1 MEMSRRSIVLGGM
14 SGLSMMAAAAVLPF
28 WLGGGRQEPSGPVP
42 VFPEPT
48 QTDLPEIAVP
58 FTHLGWRVTPVA
70 SYQIDAF
77 VLLSERYRWDDLAA
91 LSPVDL
97 ALSWGMAS
105 DPHVVEQMDMIQSR
119 RFLHWR
125 IQLDTGLDPGE
136 ISRSSSNVH
145 IIPAS
150 PDLEEVVLDFE
161 AGDRVHLEGWLVD
174 LEDPDGRVWKSSQT
188 RSDVGAG
195 ACEIFFIQVA
205 RCFGET

>member
-1 MEMSRRSIVLGGM
+1 MSRRSVVLGGA
-14 SGLSMMAAAAVLPF
+14 SGFCLMAGAAALPF
-28 WLGGGRQEPSGPVP
+28 WLGSRRRPEEGESEPIM
-42 VFPEPT
+42 PEPI
-48 QTDLPEIAVP
+48 QTHLAETAAP

-70 SYQIDAF
+70 AYSLDAF

-105 DPHVVEQMDMIQSR
+105 DPRVVAQMDMIQSR

-125 IQLDTGLDPGE
+125 IQLDTGLDPGA
-136 ISRSSSNVH
+136 ISRSSANVH

-161 AGDRVHLEGWLVD
+161 SGDRVHLEGWLVD
-174 LEDPDGRVWKSSQT
+174 LEDPGGRVWKSSQT

-195 ACEIFFIQVA
+195 ACEIFFVQGA
-205 RCFGET
+205 RRFGET